1 MPAPKGNKYSTGR
14 PSGSKNERTMQWE
27 ALGEALLTKH
37 SERANKILETMPDD
51 KFLDNY
57 GKLLEYFKP
66 KQARTEIKQ
75 EGVQQV
81 EVIIKRKGD
90 ADNPWATDP
99 TRKAAVSTKQS

>member
-66 KQARTEIKQ
+66 KQARTEVKQ

-90 ADNPWATDP
+90 ADNP
-99 TRKAAVSTKQS
+99 

>member
-1 MPAPKGNKYSTGR
+1 MPFKPGKSGNPTGR
-14 PSGSKNERTMQWE
+14 PNGAKSEKTLQWE

-37 SERANKILETMPDD
+37 SERANKILKTMPDD

-75 EGVQQV
+75 EGTQQV
-81 EVIIKRKGD
+81 EVII
-90 ADNPWATDP
+90 
-99 TRKAAVSTKQS
+99 TRKAE

>member
-14 PSGSKNERTMQWE
+14 PSGSKNERTKQWE
-27 ALGEALLTKH
+27 DLGEALLTRH
-37 SERANKILETMPDD
+37 AERANRIMETMPDD

-75 EGVQQV
+75 EGTQQV
-81 EVIIKRKGD
+81 EVII
-90 ADNPWATDP
+90 
-99 TRKAAVSTKQS
+99 TRKAE

>member
-1 MPAPKGNKYSTGR
+1 MPFKPGQSGN
-14 PSGSKNERTMQWE
+14 PSGKPVGAKSEKIKQWE
-27 ALGEALLTKH
+27 ELGEALLTRH

-66 KQARTEIKQ
+66 KQARTEVKQ

-90 ADNPWATDP
+90 ADNP
-99 TRKAAVSTKQS
+99 

>member
-1 MPAPKGNKYSTGR
+1 MPFKPGKSGNPTGR
-14 PSGSKNERTMQWE
+14 PNGAKSEKTLQWE

-57 GKLLEYFKP
+57 GKLIEYFKP

-75 EGVQQV
+75 EGTQQV
-81 EVIIKRKGD
+81 EVII
-90 ADNPWATDP
+90 
-99 TRKAAVSTKQS
+99 TRKAE

>member
-14 PSGSKNERTMQWE
+14 PAGTKKEKTLQWE

-37 SERANKILETMPDD
+37 SERANRILETMPDD

-75 EGVQQV
+75 EGTQQV
-81 EVIIKRKGD
+81 EVVIKRKGE
-90 ADNPWATDP
+90 
-99 TRKAAVSTKQS
+99 

>member
-1 MPAPKGNKYSTGR
+1 MPFKPGKSGNPTGR
-14 PSGSKNERTMQWE
+14 PNGAKSEKTLQWE

-75 EGVQQV
+75 EGTQQV
-81 EVIIKRKGD
+81 EVII
-90 ADNPWATDP
+90 
-99 TRKAAVSTKQS
+99 TRKAE